1 MSFRVNQKSLFKHYE
16 KYITLLLPIKQT
28 KNTGTAVL
36 NRLKINSIFSSY
48 KTAENKGST
57 YGDLITL
64 KNNNSNKSNHIYLWH
79 LEEKC
84 MIPPRKGNVKKKI
97 NSS

>member
-1 MSFRVNQKSLFKHYE
+1 MKICPLELIRSRFSSIMKNISLFCYQ
-16 KYITLLLPIKQT
+16 LNKQ
-28 KNTGTAVL
+28 KIQGL
-36 NRLKINSIFSSY
+36 QSLINSIFSSY

-64 KNNNSNKSNHIYLWH
+64 KNNNSNKTNHIYLWH

-84 MIPPRKGNVKKKI
+84 MIPPPKR
-97 NSS
+97 